1 MRVHAHWPR
10 PVWQEVRGRAVWGG
24 WAVIYASAVAATT
37 TSSRLIG
44 RERELEALRSALRD
58 ACESRPALAF
68 VAGESGVGKTRL
80 LNELIGGAGQLGA
93 RVLAGE
99 CVELGDGE
107 LPYAPLVG
115 ALRPLVR
122 SGDPGL
128 LGLPAAARR
137 ELAALLPGLADTDG
151 ADDGGARPGRESS
164 DRGGQAQGR
173 LFEALLAAL
182 DRIGREQPVLLVI
195 EDVHWADRSTR
206 DFLSFLGRNLADER
220 VLVAL
225 SYRPDEL
232 HRRHPLRPLLAALER
247 SPSARRIELTG
258 LRPQDIAAMAREL
271 HGSEPS
277 PELVDR
283 LVRRSDGNALFVEEL
298 LAAGPGPLAPSLAD
312 ALMVRVERLPAP
324 AQELM
329 RALAVAQP
337 ADEEILQGL
346 AVLDELPLRQALRD
360 AIAGH
365 VVSVDASDRYVFRH
379 VLLREVV
386 YDDLLPGE
394 RSALHLAV
402 ARALEERLP
411 GDGGPGLAAAV
422 AHHFHRAGAQPEALR
437 SAIRAAEA
445 ARRAH
450 ADADAAQLLERALEL
465 WDRVDDPAALAA
477 VDHVELLGRTARAHR
492 NSDDTRRVTLLNQA
506 LREVRAGDPDDPRVP
521 GLLQQRALAEW
532 ILGRGEASRASLDLA
547 RRLLPDDAPAA
558 DRISLTVSRMKL
570 ATLQS
575 RFAETIALAEEVLPH
590 LPGAEHGDIL
600 KAEAYN
606 NLGLALIMT
615 GEHDRGVAIL
625 REAATLARD
634 GDDAALLGIAYIN
647 LADALQL
654 SGLPAEATA
663 VTQEALGELLPG
675 YPGFEWIPTMAAE
688 LAIDAGDW
696 TEADAQLAR
705 VGRTSGGGRVN
716 VELRRAE
723 LALNRGE
730 DERAREALEEVE
742 ALLVDS
748 LEPQFV
754 AVAGVLRAELD
765 RRTGH
770 PICAREAVENALE
783 RLEFCS
789 DDTVRLG
796 RLAVTGAAIEAD
808 LAQRARDLGDAEA
821 EAEAIARSGAMLDR
835 ARAAAAAGRP
845 LETAYAATAEAHHL
859 RAAGED
865 PGDTWAVAIAEWA
878 RLDRPLPQA
887 SAYRHAAEAH
897 LARGRRE
904 AAADAARE
912 ALTRARRLGA
922 RWLVDELEGLA
933 ARARLSMEPAAAAG
947 EGEGDPFGLTP
958 RERQVLVLVARGAT
972 NREIGTE
979 LFMAE
984 KTASVHVSRI
994 LGKLDVR
1001 SRTEA
1006 AAVAHRLGLA
1016 AD

>member
-1 MRVHAHWPR
+1 MAL
-10 PVWQEVRGRAVWGG
+10 
-24 WAVIYASAVAATT
+24 IT
-37 TSSRLIG
+37 TSRRLIG
-44 RERELEALRSALRD
+44 RERELDALRSALRD
-58 ACESRPALAF
+58 ACDGRPSLAF

-80 LNELIGGAGQLGA
+80 LNELVGGAEQLGA
-93 RVLAGE
+93 RVLTGE

-122 SGDPGL
+122 TGDPGL

-137 ELAALLPGLADTDG
+137 ELAALLPGLAEPDG
-151 ADDGGARPGRESS
+151 DGDAPGPQATES

-195 EDVHWADRSTR
+195 EDIHWADRSTR

-247 SPSARRIELTG
+247 TPTARRIELSG
-258 LRPQDIAAMAREL
+258 LRPQDVAELAREV
-271 HGSEPS
+271 HGSAPS
-277 PELVDR
+277 AELVDR

-298 LAAGPGPLAPSLAD
+298 LAAGPGPLPPSLAD
-312 ALMVRVERLPAP
+312 ALMVRVERLPAA

-337 ADEEILQGL
+337 ADD
-346 AVLDELPLRQALRD
+346 AVLGRLGVLSEAELRQALRD

-402 ARALEERLP
+402 ARVLEERLP

-437 SAIRAAEA
+437 SAIRAGDA
-445 ARRAH
+445 ARAAH
-450 ADADAAQLLERALEL
+450 AEADAAALLERALEL
-465 WDRVDDPAALAA
+465 WDRVDEPAALTG
-477 VDHVELLGRTARAHR
+477 VDHVELLLRTSRALRHT
-492 NSDDTRRVTLLNQA
+492 DDTRRLTLLNEA
-506 LREVRAGDPDDPRVP
+506 LREVRAADPDDPRVP
-521 GLLQQRALAEW
+521 GLLQQRSMAEW
-532 ILGRGEASRASLDLA
+532 GLGRGEASRASLDLA
-547 RRLLPDDAPAA
+547 RRLLPDDAPPAE
-558 DRISLTVSRMKL
+558 RIGLTLSRMKL
-570 ATLQS
+570 AALQS
-575 RFAETIALAEEVLPH
+575 RFAETIALAEEILPD
-590 LPGAEHGDIL
+590 LPGTPHGETL
-600 KAEAYN
+600 RAEAYN

-615 GEHDRGVAIL
+615 GEHDRGVAVL
-625 REAATLARD
+625 REAAALAR
-634 GDDAALLGIAYIN
+634 GADDVLLGIAYVN

-654 SGLPAEATA
+654 SGLRAEAMA
-663 VTQEALGELLPG
+663 VTQEALDELGTAYVG
-675 YPGFEWIPTMAAE
+675 YAWVPTMAAE
-688 LAIDAGDW
+688 LAIDGGEWAAAEGY
-696 TEADAQLAR
+696 LAR

-723 LALNRGE
+723 LALGQG
-730 DERAREALEEVE
+730 DDARARTALEEVE

-765 RRTGH
+765 RRNGH
-770 PICAREAVENALE
+770 PVCAREAVESALE

-796 RLAVTGAAIEAD
+796 RLAVTGVAVEAD
-808 LAQRARDLGDAEA
+808 HAQRARDLGDGTTEA
-821 EAEAIARSGAMLDR
+821 DAIARAELMLDR
-835 ARAAAAAGRP
+835 ARAAAAGGRP
-845 LETAYAATAEAHHL
+845 LETAYAATAEAHAL
-859 RAAGED
+859 RARGQD
-865 PGDTWAVAIAEWA
+865 PGDRWTAAADEWA
-878 RLDRPLPQA
+878 ALDRPLPQA
-887 SAYRHAAEAH
+887 DAWRYAAEAH
-897 LARGRRE
+897 LAAGRRE
-904 AAADAARE
+904 AAAE
-912 ALTRARRLGA
+912 ALRAALGIARRLGA
-922 RWLVDELEGLA
+922 AWLVGELEGLG
-933 ARARLSMEPAAAAG
+933 ARARLAVDAPPVARNGATAG
-947 EGEGDPFGLTP
+947 EPGDDAPGDGDGDDPFGLTP
-958 RERQVLVLVARGAT
+958 RERQVLTLVARGAT
-972 NREIGTE
+972 NREIGAE

-1016 AD
+1016 AG